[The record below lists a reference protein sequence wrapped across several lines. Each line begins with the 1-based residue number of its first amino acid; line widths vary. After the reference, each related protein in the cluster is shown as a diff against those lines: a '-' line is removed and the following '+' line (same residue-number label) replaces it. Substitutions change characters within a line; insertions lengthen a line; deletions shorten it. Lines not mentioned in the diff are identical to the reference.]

1 MCRSYLGETKENTGF
16 TGQALDEHP
25 KVPQRN
31 ALRCRKRISQGRED
45 RRPRTEGRRR
55 KTEFGENQQWD
66 DLDGWMIRMGK
77 EKERRQEREK
87 AIGVGACL
95 VYQTACS

>member
-1 MCRSYLGETKENTGF
+1 MTITHPDVTRYFMTIPEASQLILEAGALGTG
-16 TGQALDEHP
+16 
-25 KVPQRN
+25 
-31 ALRCRKRISQGRED
+31 
-45 RRPRTEGRRR
+45 
-55 KTEFGENQQWD
+55 
-66 DLDGWMIRMGK
+66 GK